1 MNCSHDSSRFRK
13 SAGAPRS
20 VGSTDAGAIV
30 AGAIVGGATEAGT
43 SVAGAIDD
51 FSRTI
56 DLKLKPGT
64 DPKNTRLI
72 IFVQEAGPGKVL
84 GAALQDPIS

>member
-1 MNCSHDSSRFRK
+1 MLFRSFAK
-13 SAGAPRS
+13 IGKIEK
-20 VGSTDAGAIV
+20 GKT
-30 AGAIVGGATEAGT
+30 
-43 SVAGAIDD
+43 
-51 FSRTI
+51 FSRAI
-56 DLKLKPGT
+56 ELKLKPGT

>member
-1 MNCSHDSSRFRK
+1 VQQFAK
-13 SAGAPRS
+13 IGKIEK
-20 VGSTDAGAIV
+20 GKT
-30 AGAIVGGATEAGT
+30 
-43 SVAGAIDD
+43 
-51 FSRTI
+51 FSRAI
-56 DLKLKPGT
+56 ELKLKPGT